1 MAKVETHFFPI
12 QMTFAPL
19 LIHDFSVMPLV
30 LGGLGLQYLTRTQNI
45 PVCITEIR
53 RLKEVT
59 GLDGPPSSR
68 VTHQTGRTTPLPSAR
83 PQPEKISSV
92 H

>member
-19 LIHDFSVMPLV
+19 LIHDFSVMPIV
-30 LGGLGLQYLTRTQNI
+30 LGGLSPQYLTRTQNI

-53 RLKEVT
+53 RLNEVT
-59 GLDGPPSSR
+59 GLDGPAQFQGYPSNSA
-68 VTHQTGRTTPLPSAR
+68 HHTT
-83 PQPEKISSV
+83 SV
-92 H
+92 C